1 MHVLSARSHMSV
13 LRQVETLG
21 LNCIVLL
28 ANDNSRMW
36 IPVWKL
42 AEANLV
48 NLSRS
53 EKHIDFVKVRH
64 ALACPEHPIMP
75 SRLPYYSFHAQ
86 VTMIHVMSK
95 QGIAWTIDDHLR
107 HCAASLLTEHRN
119 CHWKISK
126 KGLGIPG
133 PGCAAAR
140 RCR

>member
-1 MHVLSARSHMSV
+1 MHVLSARSQVSV

-53 EKHIDFVKVRH
+53 EKHIDFVKVCH
-64 ALACPEHPIMP
+64 VLACQDYPIIS
-75 SRLPYYSFHAQ
+75 SRLS
-86 VTMIHVMSK
+86 
-95 QGIAWTIDDHLR
+95 
-107 HCAASLLTEHRN
+107 
-119 CHWKISK
+119 
-126 KGLGIPG
+126 
-133 PGCAAAR
+133 
-140 RCR
+140 

>member
-1 MHVLSARSHMSV
+1 M

-53 EKHIDFVKVRH
+53 EKHIDFVKVC
-64 ALACPEHPIMP
+64 ACG
-75 SRLPYYSFHAQ
+75 RVQ
-86 VTMIHVMSK
+86 
-95 QGIAWTIDDHLR
+95 D
-107 HCAASLLTEHRN
+107 SL
-119 CHWKISK
+119 
-126 KGLGIPG
+126 PG
-133 PGCAAAR
+133 PSGSAPRCICLVAR
-140 RCR
+140 VQLTVVHSIFKDAEPHHANVC

>member
-1 MHVLSARSHMSV
+1 MSV

-53 EKHIDFVKVRH
+53 EKHIDFVKVCRIGVPGAPYHIIQAELH
-64 ALACPEHPIMP
+64 AL
-75 SRLPYYSFHAQ
+75 
-86 VTMIHVMSK
+86 
-95 QGIAWTIDDHLR
+95 
-107 HCAASLLTEHRN
+107 LLI
-119 CHWKISK
+119 W
-126 KGLGIPG
+126 
-133 PGCAAAR
+133 
-140 RCR
+140 

>member
-1 MHVLSARSHMSV
+1 MARSLDRV

-53 EKHIDFVKVRH
+53 EKHIDFVKVCH
-64 ALACPEHPIMP
+64 VLLLHVENFQLYHPGSADYGVPIRVSM
-75 SRLPYYSFHAQ
+75 L
-86 VTMIHVMSK
+86 K
-95 QGIAWTIDDHLR
+95 
-107 HCAASLLTEHRN
+107 
-119 CHWKISK
+119 
-126 KGLGIPG
+126 
-133 PGCAAAR
+133 
-140 RCR
+140 